1 MKSRKVLDIR
11 EGGIHIICLMTDY
24 KVNPYR
30 VYRVDFG
37 HRRQI
42 AKYGDFI
49 SVMWFVRDIYAYG
62 ADVLPMPQL
71 IDWAKQRGAL

>member
-1 MKSRKVLDIR
+1 MKSVKVLDIR
-11 EGGIHIICLMTDY
+11 EGGIRIICLRTNY

-42 AKYGDFI
+42 AKYGDFT
-49 SVMWFVRDIYAYG
+49 SVMCFVKDLYIYG
-62 ADVLPMPQL
+62 ADVLTMPQL
-71 IDWAKQRGAL
+71 VDWAKQRGAL

>member
-30 VYRVDFG
+30 VYSVYFG

-49 SVMWFVRDIYAYG
+49 SVVCFIKDIYTYG
-62 ADVLPMPQL
+62 ADVLTMPQL